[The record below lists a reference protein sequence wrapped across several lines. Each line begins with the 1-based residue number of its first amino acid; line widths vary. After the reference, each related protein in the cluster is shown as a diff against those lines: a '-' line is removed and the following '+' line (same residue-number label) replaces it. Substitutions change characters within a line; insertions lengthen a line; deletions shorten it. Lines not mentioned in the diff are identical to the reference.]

1 MNSKNFPYDEQNC
14 SIVIGSW
21 QYDVTRIDFVTDT
34 KYDDSLIE
42 YIKNPIWKLL
52 MIDCSIIQTNTR
64 IQPNLNYKQN
74 EIKYSMTLK
83 RLPLYYMI
91 NNIYP
96 SLILNIVVL
105 LSFALPFVLQ
115 VTLSILLSFKV
126 FRYS

>member
-64 IQPNLNYKQN
+64 IQLNLNYKQN

-105 LSFALPFVLQ
+105 LLFALPFVLQ
-115 VTLSILLSFKV
+115 VTLSNLLSV
-126 FRYS
+126 WL